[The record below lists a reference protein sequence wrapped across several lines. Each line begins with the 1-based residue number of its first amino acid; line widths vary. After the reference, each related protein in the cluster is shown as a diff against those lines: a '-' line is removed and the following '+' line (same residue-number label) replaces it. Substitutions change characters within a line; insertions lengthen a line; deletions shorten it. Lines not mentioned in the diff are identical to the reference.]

1 MNHANNICTI
11 ISPCLFLTD
20 DDDEPFKKL
29 LSELNND
36 IGEISES
43 SKRNAGRSSG
53 VQPKGPVLT
62 TQSTTI
68 TNSSIKPI
76 STQRPIPVST
86 GVKPNLQTPTP
97 LPNVNKNKT
106 QEKIVEAKQQKP
118 SGNNHHTNKEK
129 MADKANGTVLKN
141 IQKNTRKM
149 NRPKQVQKKTKKQ
162 QKGIFSQLSCSKIK
176 TSPTCVQIYHECIN
190 ERKIEVDRCNRL
202 NSTRKKKVQRR
213 KKLLTKT
220 KTSKG
225 KMKLPQKPPL
235 RTPNQNPS
243 RTVAN
248 THPKKSGNQN
258 KHPTNQTGQNAKNN
272 SSPTKSANS
281 KTQKNQ
287 ISKGNGRKP
296 IDKQSEKKMVV
307 GEIRGLL
314 AYLKRMKDHLSR
326 PINNNNA
333 VKGENKNGN

>member
-1 MNHANNICTI
+1 MPITYVLLFH
-11 ISPCLFLTD
+11 CLFLTD

-62 TQSTTI
+62 TRSTTI
-68 TNSSIKPI
+68 TNSSINPI

-86 GVKPNLQTPTP
+86 GAKPNLQTPTP

-141 IQKNTRKM
+141 IQKTTRK
-149 NRPKQVQKKTKKQ
+149 
-162 QKGIFSQLSCSKIK
+162 IFSQLSCSKIK

-258 KHPTNQTGQNAKNN
+258 KLPTNQTGQNANNN

-307 GEIRGLL
+307 AEIRGLL
-314 AYLKRMKDHLSR
+314 AYLKQMKDHLSR

>member
-1 MNHANNICTI
+1 MGKDYNTNILDELALEGEKAPVI
-11 ISPCLFLTD
+11 RNAD

-62 TQSTTI
+62 TRSTTI

-86 GVKPNLQTPTP
+86 GAKPNLQTPTP

-118 SGNNHHTNKEK
+118 SGNNHHMNKVK
-129 MADKANGTVLKN
+129 MADKAN
-141 IQKNTRKM
+141 
-149 NRPKQVQKKTKKQ
+149 
-162 QKGIFSQLSCSKIK
+162 
-176 TSPTCVQIYHECIN
+176 
-190 ERKIEVDRCNRL
+190 
-202 NSTRKKKVQRR
+202 
-213 KKLLTKT
+213 
-220 KTSKG
+220 G

-258 KHPTNQTGQNAKNN
+258 KLPTNQTGKNANNN

-281 KTQKNQ
+281 KTQENQ

-296 IDKQSEKKMVV
+296 IDKHKKLRLEKKMVV

-314 AYLKRMKDHLSR
+314 AYLKQMKDHLSR

>member
-1 MNHANNICTI
+1 MPITYVLLFH
-11 ISPCLFLTD
+11 CLFLTD

-62 TQSTTI
+62 TRSTTI
-68 TNSSIKPI
+68 TNSSINPI

-86 GVKPNLQTPTP
+86 GAKPNLQTPTP

-118 SGNNHHTNKEK
+118 SGNNHHMNKEK

-141 IQKNTRKM
+141 TQKTTRKM

-190 ERKIEVDRCNRL
+190 ERKIEIDRCNRL

-235 RTPNQNPS
+235 RTPNQSPS

-248 THPKKSGNQN
+248 THQKKSGNQN
-258 KHPTNQTGQNAKNN
+258 KYPTNQTGQNSKNN

-314 AYLKRMKDHLSR
+314 AYLKQMKDHLSR